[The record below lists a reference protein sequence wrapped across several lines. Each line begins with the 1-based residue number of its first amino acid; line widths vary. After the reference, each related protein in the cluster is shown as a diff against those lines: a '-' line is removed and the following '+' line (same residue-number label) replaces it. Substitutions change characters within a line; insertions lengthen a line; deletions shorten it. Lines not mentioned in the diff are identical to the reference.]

1 MDSDIMPALKQ
12 AGGTKVSRRTVTRGV
27 AWSVPVA
34 AVAYT
39 APAYASSQPPVVAG
53 QCGVACK
60 HPGLGQNDKT
70 YHFTFCF
77 KVGDEAID
85 GNVVNLGLM
94 TINGDAG
101 RQAHSGTLADGVTPK
116 DTVTVG
122 GPGSNSCV
130 FVDADGFGTSETGFA
145 ILNFTYEIG
154 GVEFSGCAQAQI
166 TGDVC
171 GTSGS
176 SPLKD
181 QPKKWT
187 HDDGAGDPAATV
199 CNPNPGDC

>member
-1 MDSDIMPALKQ
+1 MDSKSTSALETV
-12 AGGTKVSRRTVTRGV
+12 GGTKISRRTVTRGV

-60 HPGLGQNDKT
+60 HPGVGQNDKT

-77 KVGDEAID
+77 KVGDDAVD
-85 GNVVNLGLM
+85 GGVINLGLM

-101 RQAHSGTLADGVTPK
+101 RQAFSGEG
-116 DTVTVG
+116 DTTVEVG
-122 GPGSNSCV
+122 GPGTNTCV
-130 FVDADGFGTSETGFA
+130 FVDANGFGTSETGFA
-145 ILNFTYEIG
+145 ILNFTYSIG
-154 GVEFSGCAQAQI
+154 GTSFNGCAQAQI

-181 QPKKWT
+181 QPKTWP
-187 HDDGAGDPAATV
+187 HGNGLGDPAATN

>member
-1 MDSDIMPALKQ
+1 MDSEHMPALKQ
-12 AGGTKVSRRTVTRGV
+12 VGGTKVSRRTVTRGV

-53 QCGVACK
+53 QCGIACK

-77 KVGDEAID
+77 KVGDEAVDDATIY
-85 GNVVNLGLM
+85 LGLM

-101 RQAHSGTLADGVTPK
+101 RQAHSGGLTDN
-116 DTVTVG
+116 TVIVG
-122 GPGSNSCV
+122 GPNTNTCV
-130 FVDADGFGTSETGFA
+130 YVDADGFGTSETGFA
-145 ILNFTYEIG
+145 VLNFTYDIG
-154 GVEFSGCAQAQI
+154 GVTFNGCAEAQI

-181 QPKKWT
+181 QPKKWP
-187 HDDGAGDPAATV
+187 HDDGLGEVGATV
-199 CNPNPGDC
+199 CDPNPGDC

>member
-1 MDSDIMPALKQ
+1 MDSKSTSALEKV
-12 AGGTKVSRRTVTRGV
+12 GGTKISRRTVTRGV

-34 AVAYT
+34 AVAIN
-39 APAYASSQPPVVAG
+39 APAYANSQPPVVAG
-53 QCGVACK
+53 QCGIACK

-77 KVGDEAID
+77 KVGDEAVDDNTIY
-85 GNVVNLGLM
+85 LGLM

-101 RQAHSGTLADGVTPK
+101 RQAHSGDDDLVI
-116 DTVTVG
+116 VG
-122 GPGSNSCV
+122 GSGTNTCV
-130 FVDADGFGTSETGFA
+130 YVDADGFGTSETGLA
-145 ILNFTYEIG
+145 ILYFSYKIG
-154 GVEFSGCAQAQI
+154 GVTFNGCAQAQI

-181 QPKKWT
+181 QPKKWP
-187 HDDGAGDPAATV
+187 HDDGLGEVGATV
-199 CNPNPGDC
+199 CDPNPGDC